1 MSSTSIQAKMFKA
14 VAADT
19 NAIAESQ
26 TTAGAADLSL
36 DGSQVVNGSAND
48 GSNMASTVT
57 IKSLTGNNATV
68 DFAVSGTDVS
78 GAQLLETI
86 TGPGTGATVTT
97 TAAFLTVTQISVG
110 GAIPGTIE
118 VGFTATTTTQG
129 IVFAGAT
136 RVRGMHGVSNASTAG
151 AMIIRNT
158 SQSGNKRLELDA
170 PAAAGM
176 LDPYIPDEGIRY
188 PDGAFID
195 ISGGFDSVTVF
206 FDGSY

>member
-57 IKSLTGNNATV
+57 IKSLTGDNATV
-68 DFAVSGTDVS
+68 DFAVSGTDAS

-97 TAAFLTVTQISVG
+97 TAAFLTVTQISVD

-151 AMIIRNT
+151 AMIIRNG
-158 SQSGNKRLELDA
+158 SQTGDKRLELDA

-188 PDGAFID
+188 PNGAFID
-195 ISGGFDSVTVF
+195 ISSGYDSVTVF